1 MDDGCIKQILKH
13 QVKRWWPHMSIRKL
27 FVVERIRTFLM
38 GNQFFFHAVMFEE
51 DKTVNH
57 RKQILPLQRFVSN
70 NCFLLWVFPKI
81 GYPQIIPFNKVFHY
95 FHHPFWGLKPPIFG
109 NPQPSCFLEWPV
121 VSHKHLNNKNTHGR
135 MRIQWVFFSGYPC
148 GVYFFSTVVT
158 SLKQK
163 ISCWQMK
170 TPDDLSTV

>member
-1 MDDGCIKQILKH
+1 
-13 QVKRWWPHMSIRKL
+13 MSIRKL

-38 GNQFFFHAVMFEE
+38 GNQIFFHAVMFEE

-109 NPQPSCFLEWPV
+109 NPLILFFGMTSCFTQTSQQQFTSRKDEKNDGCFEDIHV
-121 VSHKHLNNKNTHGR
+121 VCIFFPRSWLHLNKRYPAGR
-135 MRIQWVFFSGYPC
+135 WKP
-148 GVYFFSTVVT
+148 
-158 SLKQK
+158 
-163 ISCWQMK
+163 QM
-170 TPDDLSTV
+170 TF

>member
-1 MDDGCIKQILKH
+1 
-13 QVKRWWPHMSIRKL
+13 MSIRKL

-95 FHHPFWGLKPPIFG
+95 FHHPFWGVKTPIFG
-109 NPQPSCFLEWPV
+109 NPQPSCFFGMT
-121 VSHKHLNNKNTHGR
+121 SCFTQTSQQQKHARKDENSLG
-135 MRIQWVFFSGYPC
+135 VFFRISMWV
-148 GVYFFSTVVT
+148 VYFFSTVVT